1 MQAVRDFRRMTASVL
16 LAFDYGHKRIGV
28 ATGQSVTGTASPLTV
43 LARHGGRT
51 DWLAIRKLID
61 EWRPGALVVG
71 LPLMEDGTE
80 SDLTRSARRFGRR
93 LREETSLPVHFADER
108 YTSAAA
114 RSDFAELRR
123 EGAVR
128 QSDRGR
134 IDAVA
139 AQRILETWLNENRA

>member
-1 MQAVRDFRRMTASVL
+1 MPSPGGSSGVL
-16 LAFDYGHKRIGV
+16 LAFDFGLKRIGV

-43 LARHGGRT
+43 LQRHGDVT
-51 DWLAIRKLID
+51 DWPAIHSLVE

-71 LPLMEDGTE
+71 LPLREDGSE
-80 SDLTRSARRFGRR
+80 SELTASARRFGESLGER
-93 LREETSLPVHFADER
+93 TGLPVHFADER
-108 YTSAAA
+108 YTSASA

-128 QSDRGR
+128 RRDRGR

-139 AQRILETWLNENRA
+139 AQRILETWLHERHA

>member
-1 MQAVRDFRRMTASVL
+1 MPESGPSSDVL

-43 LARHGGRT
+43 LKRHGDRT
-51 DWLAIRKLID
+51 DWDGIRALVK
-61 EWRPGALVVG
+61 EWRPGELVVG
-71 LPLMEDGTE
+71 LPLREDGTE
-80 SDLTRSARRFGRR
+80 SDLTRAAREFGRR
-93 LREETSLPVHFADER
+93 LHQETSLPVHFADER

-128 QSDRGR
+128 KGDRGR

-139 AQRILETWLNENRA
+139 AQRILETWLNEA